1 MQCVEL
7 HDDSENPI
15 HCPFCGIKI
24 AAGASEENVDAWL
37 VGRCEHLLF
46 AAIDEVGFEYR
57 SERFDGAVKAAMS
70 KKTDEEREYLEDD
83 AYQLAELV
91 EIITGLCFTRSW
103 DLQRRRACIL
113 GSPLRDKP
121 DGRTSASY
129 EFAEMP
135 VTRLDASWLR
145 AYAEKT
151 LLSDAWPA
159 KRRIVPS
166 STCRTVCSQPR
177 LPWLRR
183 RRTPDVFGRCC
194 LPQPLSWQMHNLN
207 ARRFSSGRFPQGN
220 PGCR

>member
-91 EIITGLCFTRSW
+91 EINNGFMFHSMM
-103 DLQRRRACIL
+103 
-113 GSPLRDKP
+113 GSPAQESVYI
-121 DGRTSASY
+121 G
-129 EFAEMP
+129 FA
-135 VTRLDASWLR
+135 
-145 AYAEKT
+145 
-151 LLSDAWPA
+151 PA
-159 KRRIVPS
+159 R
-166 STCRTVCSQPR
+166 
-177 LPWLRR
+177 
-183 RRTPDVFGRCC
+183 
-194 LPQPLSWQMHNLN
+194 
-207 ARRFSSGRFPQGN
+207 
-220 PGCR
+220 

>member
-91 EIITGLCFTRSW
+91 EINNGVHVSPDHGISSAGERVNWVRPCAISQTEEL
-103 DLQRRRACIL
+103 RRAMS
-113 GSPLRDKP
+113 SPKCP
-121 DGRTSASY
+121 
-129 EFAEMP
+129 
-135 VTRLDASWLR
+135 
-145 AYAEKT
+145 
-151 LLSDAWPA
+151 
-159 KRRIVPS
+159 
-166 STCRTVCSQPR
+166 
-177 LPWLRR
+177 
-183 RRTPDVFGRCC
+183 
-194 LPQPLSWQMHNLN
+194 
-207 ARRFSSGRFPQGN
+207 
-220 PGCR
+220 